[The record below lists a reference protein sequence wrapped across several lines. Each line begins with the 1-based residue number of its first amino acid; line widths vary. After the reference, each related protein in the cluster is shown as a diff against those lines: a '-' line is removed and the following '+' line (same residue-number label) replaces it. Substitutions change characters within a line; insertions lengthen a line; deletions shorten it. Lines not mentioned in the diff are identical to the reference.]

1 MVLQLLKQ
9 LGQAV
14 MALLQ
19 QLRQRFAMAVTAIHQ
34 SLIEAF
40 QFMGQVADRLDLGHT
55 RATLEGV
62 QIALQRRQGRG
73 VMRVIEPALQGMVG
87 AFEDILGFL
96 EEDRDDVVV
105 QFGGAPPCRSWL
117 ASDGRQR

>member
-1 MVLQLLKQ
+1 
-9 LGQAV
+9 
-14 MALLQ
+14 
-19 QLRQRFAMAVTAIHQ
+19 
-34 SLIEAF
+34 
-40 QFMGQVADRLDLGHT
+40 MGQVADRLDLGHP

-117 ASDGRQR
+117 ASDGR